1 MPIMQEGPG
10 ITLGVAQIAE
20 LALREK
26 CQICNLRD
34 PKGNTNDTPVLNNV
48 LGPEGEWHIW
58 NRFIMPIML

>member
-34 PKGNTNDTPVLNNV
+34 PKGNTDDTPVLNNV
-48 LGPEGEWHIW
+48 FGPE
-58 NRFIMPIML
+58 